1 MRFAVEVKVGALA
14 VVGWAAFAAAA
25 QPPSERVARDKFIP
39 TFAIKYGGTDGWPA
53 AAEAARFDLLVVSSS
68 IGHARVHRSTAGN
81 AWQTL
86 KRLNPHLKVF
96 LYKNG
101 PALYNVAPW
110 GEIGRGWQWI
120 KTEHGPGSADRWIAV
135 GVKYGGPLQGRPYPN
150 ERLMNLGNRN
160 WQRYWAEE
168 VYKKYW
174 QADPSPGEGA
184 DGLFADNCGY
194 RMPWQ
199 GRWHLEGHPEE
210 PDRPTDYTRGGEH
223 QPELYKQHIRRFH
236 RWIVPWLA
244 QRGKRIVLNF
254 GNMVRAPEDWLEL
267 DGQPEP
273 VFAAMEEG
281 AFVHPWGKLGREGN
295 FVFWPER
302 QWLSQVQT
310 MRRLRHVRA
319 LMNVHGPVGSDTDGI
334 RRMDACDA
342 SGHRAW
348 DVLWYALASFL
359 MGYDDV
365 RQNAYMNFT
374 VWGYSRFYW
383 LDEFDPKY
391 LHLGRAVG
399 EMQKVAGR
407 EGYAYVRQFEDGWVA
422 VNPTQQDARAVPV
435 PRGQARVLDHDTFRS
450 PERQP
455 LVRTFDLPSR
465 RGIVLLK
472 PGRLIGNGDNNKR

>member
-1 MRFAVEVKVGALA
+1 MRFGVEVKVGVLA
-14 VVGWAAFAAAA
+14 VVGWAALAAAEA
-25 QPPSERVARDKFIP
+25 RAEPVAEGKFIP
-39 TFAIKYGGTDGWPA
+39 TFAIKYGGVKDWPV
-53 AAEAARFDLLVVSSS
+53 AAEAARFDLLVVASD
-68 IGHARVHRSTAGN
+68 IGHARVHRSEAGN
-81 AWQTL
+81 TWQTL

-110 GEIGRGWQWI
+110 GEIGRGWRWI
-120 KTEHGPGSADRWIAV
+120 KSEHGPGSKDRWIAV

-160 WQRYWAEE
+160 WQRYWAEQ

-174 QADPSPGEGA
+174 QTEPAPGAGA
-184 DGLFADNCGY
+184 DGVFADNCGY
-194 RMPWQ
+194 RMPWRGQ
-199 GRWHLEGHPEE
+199 WHLEDHPDK
-210 PDRPTDYTRGGEH
+210 PDRPADYTRDGEH
-223 QPELYKQHIRRFH
+223 QPELYKQHIQEFH

-254 GNMVRAPEDWLEL
+254 GDMVRAPEDWLEL
-267 DGQPEP
+267 DSQPQP

-302 QWLSQVQT
+302 EWLNQVRT
-310 MRRLRHVRA
+310 MRRLRHVRV
-319 LMNVHGPVGSDTDGI
+319 LMNVHGPVRSDANDI

-342 SGHRAW
+342 SGRRAW
-348 DVLWYALASFL
+348 NVLWYALASFL

-365 RQNAYMNFT
+365 RQNAFMNFT
-374 VWGYSRFYW
+374 VWGFSRFYW
-383 LDEFDPKY
+383 LDEFDPQF

-399 EMQKVAGR
+399 EMQKVAGAK
-407 EGYAYVRQFEDGWVA
+407 GYAYVRQFEDGWVA
-422 VNPTQQDARAVPV
+422 VNPTRQDARAVPV
-435 PRGQARVLDHDTFRS
+435 PHGEARVLDHDSFRR

-455 LVRTFDLPSR
+455 LLRTFDLPSQ

-472 PGRLIGNGDNNKR
+472 PGRLVGNGDNKKP